1 MVIKKT
7 IALLCMLVLLI
18 SSVFAEDIN
27 ELVINEVNV
36 EIPGFDIYIDVQN
49 NAGEQT
55 FDISESADNLKVV
68 IDGKEASI
76 GEVSKNADEPT
87 AYILAIDISKSLSS
101 REFDEVK
108 EMITTWIDLLKE
120 EDYVAVITFGED
132 VKLHNEYE
140 KDKESLK
147 NMIQEMKLTD
157 KSTKLYE
164 AISMAHKY
172 ANTTNYDIPRKK
184 SIVIISDGAD
194 DYPGGIT
201 QNEVLDEIRID
212 SIPIYSIGIY
222 NGTLNGTKQT
232 NLDVLG
238 QFSRETKGRYYQEKN
253 WKLLDI
259 PVDIESHLDRLTKV
273 SVNLDQVVADG
284 SQKLVFVELKK
295 DNVALDASMNITFD
309 TMAIDTVSPK
319 VLQVNQTEASTLE
332 ILFNEKIKGYEN
344 KGNYIFT
351 GISSQISNLEYSNSE
366 EVKVIVSFEE
376 PIEPGEYSLRINNIK
391 DISDNSNEIESKSI
405 SFKCD
410 IVVEIETLDEVDSKK
425 EDVEVEKV
433 VDEEQP
439 NEDENK
445 ERNMSDTVINII
457 VGVVVVVLLILLVL
471 RMKNKKND
479 TPQQDLQSNIPNSLK
494 SIRKEEKKG
503 PKIPKK
509 DNKKSA
515 KKEQVKLPKLNK
527 VQEGYEE
534 GTVLLDEEDYG
545 TMIIDD
551 SNDTV
556 IADDDRTVIGSYDD
570 STVLMTSK
578 TVVKLFVNNSSY
590 PEIES
595 ELDHALLMGRANVCN
610 LCLDDDELSR
620 QHAQIEL
627 KNDDVIITDLRS
639 TNGTSVN
646 GLVINTPTILND
658 EDMIDMGKT
667 KIRVAISEG

>member
-222 NGTLNGTKQT
+222 NGTLNRTKQS

-253 WKLLDI
+253 WNLLDI

>member
-509 DNKKSA
+509 DNKKAA
-515 KKEQVKLPKLNK
+515 KKEQVKPSKVNK

-545 TMIIDD
+545 TMIIDE

-556 IADDDRTVIGSYDD
+556 IADDDCTVIGSYDD

-620 QHAQIEL
+620 QHAQIEI